1 MPVKEIAQ
9 VGAAIGREFS
19 YELIAAVSPIPKA
32 QLDDALAQL
41 TDSGLAFRRGT
52 PPDSNYTFKH
62 ALVQDAAY
70 DSLLKTR
77 RQELH
82 GKIARVIEERFP
94 AVREN
99 EPEVLAHHL
108 TAAGATQAAIPL
120 WQKAGELA
128 FAGMALPEAISHLNK
143 GLELIDTL
151 PASDE
156 RDRLELEVRAILGTA
171 YMALLGWPAAEV
183 EDTLK
188 PAHELCKKAG
198 KSAHLLTVVFGLWL
212 YHVCQCRFEESLQL
226 IEEMISVGRSND
238 DSDLEITGLMA
249 ACLTYVWMGDY
260 AQAAQYRDGVI
271 GLYDVDR
278 HSHLVTR
285 TNHDPKTG
293 VLGWDTQLQWI
304 QGYPDRAL
312 VSAQEML
319 ALSRQLGSPFDLTFA
334 LTIGCAF
341 HGMRCEPEALVERA
355 DEGIAIATET
365 GIAFV
370 EQVNGPMWRAS
381 ALVQLG
387 ELDRCIAEMEPAI
400 AAWADLGGKLCT
412 PHFKSAHAN
421 ALCLA
426 GRVDEALVVINEA
439 QELAETTGHRTY
451 LAEVYRIKGYVLL
464 QRDAQHGNGEEYFL
478 KAIDVARSQAAKSWE
493 LRAATSLAR
502 LWQSLGRA
510 TEAHDLLA
518 PVHDW
523 FTEGFDTKDLI
534 DARSLLDELES

>member
-1 MPVKEIAQ
+1 VKEIAQ
-9 VGAAIGREFS
+9 VGAAIGREFG
-19 YELIAAVSPIPKA
+19 YELIAAVAPIPQA
-32 QLDDALAQL
+32 QLDAALAQL
-41 TDSGLAFRRGT
+41 TESGLAFRRGT
-52 PPDSNYTFKH
+52 PPEATYTFKH

-70 DSLLKTR
+70 DSLLRTR

-99 EPEVLAHHL
+99 EPEVLAHHV

-128 FAGMALPEAISHLNK
+128 FAGMALTEAISHLNK

-151 PASDE
+151 PASTE

-171 YMALLGWPAAEV
+171 YMARLGWAAAEV

-188 PAHELCKKAG
+188 PAHELCRKAG
-198 KSAHLLTVVFGLWL
+198 KSAHFLTVLLGLWV
-212 YHVCQCRFEESLQL
+212 HTACQCRFEESLQL

-238 DSDLEITGLMA
+238 DSDLEIIGLMSA
-249 ACLTYVWMGDY
+249 FLTYVWMGDY
-260 AQAAQYRDGVI
+260 AQAAPYRDRVI
-271 GLYDVDR
+271 GMYDFDR

-285 TNHDPKTG
+285 THQDPKTS

-312 VSAQEML
+312 VSGVEML
-319 ALSRQLGSPFDLTFA
+319 ALARQLGNSVDLTFA
-334 LTIGCAF
+334 LTIGAAF

-355 DEGIAIATET
+355 DEAIAIAIEN
-365 GIAFV
+365 GLAFV
-370 EQVNGPMWRAS
+370 EQVNGPMWRAP
-381 ALVQLG
+381 ALIQLG
-387 ELDRCIAEMEPAI
+387 EPDRCIAEMEPAI
-400 AAWADLGGKLCT
+400 AAWAGLGGKLCT
-412 PHFKSAHAN
+412 PHFKTNHAN
-421 ALCLA
+421 ALCVV
-426 GRVDEALVVINEA
+426 GRVDEALVVINQA

-451 LAEVYRIKGYVLL
+451 LAEVYRIKGHVLL
-464 QRDAQHGNGEEYFL
+464 QRDAQHGNAEEYFL
-478 KAIDVARSQAAKSWE
+478 KAIDVAKSQDAKSWE

-510 TEAHDLLA
+510 TEAHDLVA
-518 PVHDW
+518 PVYNW
-523 FTEGFDTKDLI
+523 FTEGFDTKDLK
-534 DARSLLDELES
+534 DAKALLDELAA